1 MVIGTNKEK
10 LSEESLSQLLN
21 IHKTLRDPIHV
32 DIKLTELEIAII
44 DTRRFQRL
52 RSIKQ
57 LGPSYLVYNGATH
70 TRFDHAI
77 GTLHVAQMM
86 LNRIDQNV
94 RQYSDHPNRL
104 GQYVTLLTRLCALL
118 HDLAH
123 IPFGHTLE
131 DEGKLFPSQ
140 WKDKKRIKIFLGDN
154 SEIGKI
160 IVNYTNRS
168 TLKRIRDILTAE
180 DEEEIQELQYPIVAD
195 IVGNTICADLLD
207 YLARDLYY
215 SGIRGTYD
223 ERFLDYLI
231 VQKLDG
237 SEKQRLAITLFKPVK
252 GDYRRDVVS
261 ELLHL
266 LRLRYTLAE
275 RIYYHHAKIAA

>member
-1 MVIGTNKEK
+1 M
-10 LSEESLSQLLN
+10 
-21 IHKTLRDPIHV
+21 
-32 DIKLTELEIAII
+32 
-44 DTRRFQRL
+44 
-52 RSIKQ
+52 
-57 LGPSYLVYNGATH
+57 
-70 TRFDHAI
+70 
-77 GTLHVAQMM
+77 
-86 LNRIDQNV
+86 
-94 RQYSDHPNRL
+94 
-104 GQYVTLLTRLCALL
+104 TLLTRLCALL

-160 IVNYTNRS
+160 IVNYINRS

-275 RIYYHHAKIAA
+275 